1 MKRKII
7 IIGGGASGIACAL
20 RLKSN
25 NPKIDCLILEQN
37 PRIGKKILKTGNG
50 RCNISNLGVSPAN
63 YNQPEFVSECL
74 KRFSVNDLVSF
85 FQRFGLLLRSDEAGR
100 LYPYSDY
107 ANTVVDVLLH
117 SIKNLG
123 LEVLCDQRV
132 KKVRKNNGFEV
143 STDVSTFQSDI
154 LVFSTGSLAQERTNG
169 YEILRDLG
177 HTVTDLEPGLV
188 PLKTKENLSSL
199 KGIKVKCR
207 ARLLSRGKVMMEED
221 GEILFKE
228 RGLSGIL
235 SMNLSRRAQAGDV
248 VSLDLFPQTDIL
260 PFLKN
265 ASEEKGPEEALL
277 GMLPKMLAFE
287 VLRRNPD
294 RDMNG
299 IHATLKDLR
308 FHVEGKYGFD
318 AAQITLG
325 GVAIEEIN
333 PDFSSK
339 KDGDLYVVGEVL
351 DVDGECGGFN
361 LHFAWMSGILAADAI
376 SERFEKNL

>member
-1 MKRKII
+1 M
-7 IIGGGASGIACAL
+7 
-20 RLKSN
+20 
-25 NPKIDCLILEQN
+25 
-37 PRIGKKILKTGNG
+37 
-50 RCNISNLGVSPAN
+50 
-63 YNQPEFVSECL
+63 

-132 KKVRKNNGFEV
+132 KNVRKNNGLV

-188 PLKTKENLSSL
+188 PSKTKENLSSL

-248 VSLDLFPQTDIL
+248 VSLDLFPETDIL

-299 IHATLKDLR
+299 IHALSDLR
-308 FHVEGKYGFD
+308 FHVKGVRFD
-318 AAQITLG
+318 AANTLG
-325 GVAIEEIN
+325 GWQSRKSIGFLRRTGIIVA
-333 PDFSSK
+333 K
-339 KDGDLYVVGEVL
+339 
-351 DVDGECGGFN
+351 
-361 LHFAWMSGILAADAI
+361 A
-376 SERFEKNL
+376 